1 MGGAKAAVAWYLL
14 VIVWVLDST
23 KNLYQNCGL
32 VLSHFVYAEQVLFGG
47 WDYSNGAKDIY
58 FNDLHVLDT
67 SSWHWSAP
75 PTPALSPSP
84 RAGMQ
89 VAMATD
95 RSYVVFGGRDEDE
108 KFVTDTWVLGWQLP
122 GQQAVSETAAATAAR
137 SMGTSASSPSA
148 LADMSGVF
156 EDPDED
162 EADNE
167 SKSDGEG
174 DLAEEDDSPSK
185 STQPVQICRTQYIF
199 TCTVRCAGC

>member
-1 MGGAKAAVAWYLL
+1 M
-14 VIVWVLDST
+14 
-23 KNLYQNCGL
+23 
-32 VLSHFVYAEQVLFGG
+32 EQVLFGG

-58 FNDLHVLDT
+58 FNDVHVLDT

-89 VAMATD
+89 MAMATD

-108 KFVTDTWVLGWQLP
+108 DFVTDTWVLGWQLP
-122 GQQAVSETAAATAAR
+122 GQQLVSETTADADAR
-137 SMGTSASSPSA
+137 SMGTSASPPSA

-162 EADNE
+162 EVE
-167 SKSDGEG
+167 HGKSDGEG
-174 DLAEEDDSPSK
+174 DAAEEDDSPSK
-185 STQPVQICRTQYIF
+185 STQPVRTGR
-199 TCTVRCAGC
+199 T